1 MFCNV
6 FIPHPRLLLLLGC
19 QETHLN
25 LESYNYP
32 LPSLLQIY
40 PLTLISVILSTFL
53 SKFSLSDLL

>member
-1 MFCNV
+1 MFLSLIHIYYYSLAV
-6 FIPHPRLLLLLGC
+6 RRHI
-19 QETHLN
+19 QDT
-25 LESYNYP
+25 SYNYP

>member
-1 MFCNV
+1 MFLYV
-6 FIPHPRLLLLLGC
+6 PHPHLLLLLGR
-19 QETHLN
+19 QETDLN
-25 LESYNYP
+25 LASYNYP